1 MTRRTRGG
9 RRRAAPVEPLPRPLE
24 PAQPTGQPTSQPTG
38 QPTPPTEPI
47 DETAALAERLPLAQ
61 TWQIFLHYRST
72 AGLYNN
78 SIERFGE
85 PFGTIAGFWRVFN
98 ALPPPSAAFSP
109 PRQMGVGREQIKA
122 YSIFVAGIEPTWE
135 DATNAAG
142 GEVFCRCH
150 LEPDAFDALWETT
163 VLACVGGALAD
174 AQVVGVRAVDNSFK
188 TAGETQSKVEVWH
201 RDVATGDAVRRRIQE
216 ELAPHPT
223 PPLDLQGHEEK
234 SARTKSFVSGLKRQP
249 RARR

>member
-9 RRRAAPVEPLPRPLE
+9 RRRSAPTGQPTGQSTEPTESLPRPLE
-24 PAQPTGQPTSQPTG
+24 STE
-38 QPTPPTEPI
+38 PTEPTELI
-47 DETAALAERLPLAQ
+47 NETAALAERLPLAQ
-61 TWQIFLHYRST
+61 MWQVFLHYRST

-85 PFGTIAGFWRVFN
+85 PFGTIAGFWRIFN

-122 YSIFVAGIEPTWE
+122 YSIFIAGIEPTWE

-216 ELAPHPT
+216 ELAPLPT

-234 SARTKSFVSGLKRQP
+234 SVRTQSFVSGLKRQP